1 MIQTKYAMLIA
12 VFIAILLSFNNIRI
26 FTLEEMSVFLTVIGL
41 IYGIMSAFAIS
52 NAWERFS
59 KIRDAIAEETNALTT
74 MYIYAK
80 HMSDKNAVKKLKQK
94 AIEYCKEVPRIDWP
108 DYWNSEKTHKKFRD
122 MIEIVAGMNL
132 KGIKDV
138 ELFDDV
144 SEELRIASTSRN
156 LQLILSKT
164 RLSKSQWVLNIFL
177 SLIMIV
183 GLTFLNVPDY
193 LTAVVS
199 TTLMIIAVIFILFV
213 IYELDSLRVS
223 DKEVSIEPW
232 LKVAKFIEKN

>member
-1 MIQTKYAMLIA
+1 MMQAKYAMFVATIIA
-12 VFIAILLSFNNIRI
+12 FLLSFNTVRI

-41 IYGIMSAFAIS
+41 IYGIMAAFAIS

-80 HMSDKNAVKKLKQK
+80 HMTDKSAVRKLKEK
-94 AIEYCKEVPRIDWP
+94 TIEYCKEVPKVDWP
-108 DYWNSEKTHKKFRD
+108 DYWTSEKTHQKFRSL
-122 MIEIVAGMNL
+122 IETVAGMNL
-132 KGIKDV
+132 KGVKDV

-144 SEELRIASTSRN
+144 SEELRTASTSRN
-156 LQLILSKT
+156 LQLILSRT
-164 RLSKSQWVLNIFL
+164 RLSKFQWMLNIFL
-177 SLIMIV
+177 SLILII
-183 GLTFLNVPDY
+183 GLTFLRIPDY
-193 LTAVVS
+193 ITAIVS
-199 TTLMIIAVIFILFV
+199 STLMIIAVIFILFV
-213 IYELDSLRVS
+213 VYELDSLRVS